1 MSKPNGNRI
10 SLSDLAQPFS
20 YASADFPGDANI
32 HLHGYSDA
40 DYANDVDSRRSI
52 TGYVFI
58 FAGAPLSWNST
69 TQHSVALSTM
79 EAEYYAVCKAVQ
91 EAIYLRMLFEETGIN
106 IELPLVVKEDNQACI
121 AFTKQPGEHSRTKH
135 IDVRSCFV
143 RQWIE
148 RGDLVLEPISTQCQL
163 ADVFTKALDTKQF
176 KFFRNHLVRSR
187 SSLLDVIL

>member
-1 MSKPNGNRI
+1 M
-10 SLSDLAQPFS
+10 SDLSQPFS
-20 YASADFPGDANI
+20 YASADYPGDANI
-32 HLHGYSDA
+32 HLHGYADA

-79 EAEYYAVCKAVQ
+79 EAEYYAVCKTVQ

-135 IDVRSCFV
+135 IDVRACFV

-148 RGDLVLEPISTQCQL
+148 RGDLVLEPISTQHQL
-163 ADVFTKALDTKQF
+163 ADVFTKALDVKQF
-176 KFFRNHLVRSR
+176 KFFRDHLVRSR
-187 SSLLDVIL
+187 SSLLDIIV